1 MKTKTA
7 ASAAPST
14 SEPGATKP
22 TRPPHL
28 DPVDGV
34 IRLPNWP
41 DCLADKAVAA
51 SIEGAVFEGYEQKS
65 GKRTAIF
72 RVL

>member
-22 TRPPHL
+22 TQLPRL
-28 DPVDGV
+28 EPVGGV

-51 SIEGAVFEGYEQKS
+51 SIEGAIYEGYEQDK
-65 GKRTAIF
+65 GQRTGIY
-72 RVL
+72 RR